1 MSHDDYCPSR
11 MGSRC
16 ECVLIEAVRADGWE
30 KAAQRVRDLH
40 RTGPISYPDKGYI
53 CEECSN
59 TALKEGAFYAL
70 TVYPCPTIKALDGE
84 QE

>member
-1 MSHDDYCPSR
+1 MSHDEYCPSR

-40 RTGPISYPDKGYI
+40 NPIYKGGWM
-53 CEECSN
+53 EAEG
-59 TALKEGAFYAL
+59 GAFYCSSCVDVL
-70 TVYPCPTIKALDGE
+70 YPCPTIKALDGE
-84 QE
+84 QG